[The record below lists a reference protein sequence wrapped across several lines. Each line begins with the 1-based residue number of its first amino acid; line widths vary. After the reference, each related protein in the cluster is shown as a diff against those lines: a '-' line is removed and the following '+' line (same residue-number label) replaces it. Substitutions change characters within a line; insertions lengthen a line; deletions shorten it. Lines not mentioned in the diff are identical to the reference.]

1 MSSKKTSWMRVLAFT
16 VMMTLV
22 LMTGATGLVV
32 AEEGGFEGSPPEGNG
47 IIQPLG
53 SEDSSGDD
61 GTEKMDEGLPEVE
74 RQTRAMNFYKPE
86 KAPKLEIKLEK
97 RVAPDQVYFEDDTVT
112 FFFKVTNKSDRSL
125 QDVVLVDED
134 LGLNISIGE
143 LSKEWW
149 NGSVYTTEVAV
160 QLDPEKWDGKYYR
173 NTASVTGTAK
183 AGDKNI
189 PVSDSDSAKVEWKP
203 MIGFTKEADRETV
216 FFKDSTVNYTF
227 TVTNYS
233 KLPITDLVISDPV
246 MGLEIDA
253 GFLGTKHF
261 NKSFTTTVAFDLSD
275 GFWTDN
281 VFTNTAA
288 VSGTVPW
295 GEGSRMVSAEDS
307 DTVCYQEPLT
317 LEKTV
322 NKSTVNFK
330 DEKVVYTFKVKN
342 NLWWDLQNVKV
353 YDETIDAILDFGKVR
368 KGQWEDKS
376 FEFELTNAEW
386 DEKNQFINTARVEA
400 PFMRGDTPVT
410 LSAVDTAT
418 VTYVPPMTLEKTV
431 DPDTVF
437 SKEGIV
443 EYTFTIHN
451 NMKYDYSWDS
461 KNLENVKLV
470 DPLLGI
476 DLAIGKITASNQSNH
491 GYGWNYGNKG
501 SYTTTVAID
510 LSLIPEGA
518 WDGNQLINEATA
530 TGCYEKIIWAPRGNE
545 GDFQTMKHWSPPT
558 ECITLTAVDTATL
571 TYDPTTLTVM
581 KDVPNVTDS
590 AVAFDVLISW
600 EEDLIDEEG
609 PGDNEIPQYRVMVM
623 DTTTKSIQATIS
635 ELEPYVMDAVPGVQ
649 YTVTETTKAGYTT
662 SETSFQITLE
672 PGEDGVITFVN
683 TKDVVEEESSGGG
696 STNQGGSSGGGGD
709 TDTNTIATVPDPEV
723 PLAQEPLR
731 TEGLTDLPIPLAD
744 VPQTGS
750 NPLLNLWWML
760 LALSGLGILVVA
772 RKRPVNH

>member
-32 AEEGGFEGSPPEGNG
+32 AEEGGFEGPPPEGNG

-53 SEDSSGDD
+53 SEDPSGDD
-61 GTEKMDEGLPEVE
+61 GTGKMDESLPEVLSE
-74 RQTRAMNFYKPE
+74 GEGQTRTMSFYKPE
-86 KAPKLEIKLEK
+86 KFPKLEIKLEK
-97 RVAPDQVYFEDDTVT
+97 WVNPDKVYFENDTVT
-112 FFFKVTNKSDRSL
+112 FFFKVTNKSERSL
-125 QDVVLVDED
+125 TNVVLVDED
-134 LGLNISIGE
+134 LGLEISIGK

-160 QLDPEKWDGKYYR
+160 QLDPEKWNGKHYI
-173 NTASVTGTAK
+173 NTASVSGTARVWEK
-183 AGDKNI
+183 DFT
-189 PVSDSDSAKVEWKP
+189 VSDTDSAKVEWKP

-233 KLPITDLVISDPV
+233 RLPITDLIISDPV
-246 MGLEIDA
+246 MGLETDA
-253 GFLGTKHF
+253 VTLEAHGKGKT
-261 NKSFTTTVAFDLSD
+261 FTTTVAFTLSENIWD
-275 GFWTDN
+275 SN
-281 VFTNTAA
+281 SFTNTAS
-288 VSGTVPW
+288 VQGTVQW
-295 GEGSRMVSAEDS
+295 GEETRTVSAKAS

-342 NLWWDLQNVKV
+342 NLWWDLQSVKV

-386 DEKNQFINTARVEA
+386 DENNQFINTARVEA
-400 PFMRGDTPVT
+400 PFMRGETPVT

-431 DPDTVF
+431 EPGTVF
-437 SKEGIV
+437 TKDAV
-443 EYTFTIHN
+443 VKYTFIIQN
-451 NMKYDYSWDS
+451 NMPDKDLKNVVLTDPMLDISMDIGDIKAKS
-461 KNLENVKLV
+461 KW
-470 DPLLGI
+470 
-476 DLAIGKITASNQSNH
+476 H
-491 GYGWNYGNKG
+491 NKG
-501 SYTTTVAID
+501 FFKTEIDVD

-518 WDGNQLINEATA
+518 WDEDQLINEATA

-581 KDVPNVTDS
+581 KDVPNITDS

-600 EEDLIDEEG
+600 EEGLIDEEV
-609 PGDNEIPQYRVMVM
+609 PGDNEILQYRAMVM

-635 ELEPYVMDAVPGVQ
+635 ELEPYVMDAIPGVQ

-683 TKDVVEEESSGGG
+683 TKDVVEEESTGGG
-696 STNQGGSSGGGGD
+696 STNQGGNSGGGGD
-709 TDTNTIATVPDPEV
+709 TDTNTIATVPDAEV
-723 PLAQEPLR
+723 PLAQEPLV
-731 TEGLTDLPIPLAD
+731 TEMLTDVPIPLAD

-772 RKRPVNH
+772 RKRSVNH